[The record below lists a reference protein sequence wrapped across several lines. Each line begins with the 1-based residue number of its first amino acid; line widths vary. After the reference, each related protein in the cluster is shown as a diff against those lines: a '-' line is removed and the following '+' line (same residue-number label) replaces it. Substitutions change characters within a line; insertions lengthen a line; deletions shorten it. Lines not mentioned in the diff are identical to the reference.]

1 MSQVG
6 FGWTNNTKR
15 NSKSNGFGD
24 MPWLN
29 EEPLVSMKDAQTPY
43 TGYTPDSANAMT
55 SGGVSNKTSPKTS
68 HTDWADYGGI
78 VNNNNNNGS
87 GPMPD
92 SPNTWTGSIDDIPD
106 LNSPN
111 LNSPNTWTGSIDDVP
126 DLNSPNS
133 TVTPRITT
141 DHSSWVDYGG
151 IVPSTP
157 PIMVGAGGAGDM
169 DADDYLDSN
178 TPPITTD
185 HSSWVDYGGTAPPPS
200 DGTMSADE
208 YANLSKTSGGPPP
221 ATGDTGGSGDGVSEE
236 GVDPTA
242 ITDYSSALV
251 DKYTDMVYSGD
262 QRENYYDVR
271 RKEMLEGPMNQL
283 NRDMERR
290 IAEINHRFAN
300 TGNLGSPA
308 YDQAMMDLQES
319 VTLAKMNLERDFAFK
334 AAEMDQTMYRDNVS
348 DLDRGIGTTSDIFKR
363 DYDMMLD
370 NYDREIKN
378 YLSNIQYQTNDVVRR
393 NQYMRA
399 VEQDV
404 MNYMNQ
410 LPAGQS
416 EAFYENQYK
425 NAVIKAEKDQEYI
438 LTGVT
443 KALGV

>member
-1 MSQVG
+1 MNLNKWES
-6 FGWTNNTKR
+6 
-15 NSKSNGFGD
+15 
-24 MPWLN
+24 MPWL
-29 EEPLVSMKDAQTPY
+29 EKEKLPTMKDAQTPY
-43 TGYTPDSANAMT
+43 TGYTPDSASAMT

-87 GPMPD
+87 GPM
-92 SPNTWTGSIDDIPD
+92 
-106 LNSPN
+106 
-111 LNSPNTWTGSIDDVP
+111 PNTWTGSIDDVP

-151 IVPSTP
+151 IVPSPDT
-157 PIMVGAGGAGDM
+157 IMVGAGGAGDM

-185 HSSWVDYGGTAPPPS
+185 HSSWSDYGGNAPPPYS
-200 DGTMSADE
+200 PNTWTGSIDDIPDLNSPNLNSPTNGTMSADE

-221 ATGDTGGSGDGVSEE
+221 ATGGTGGSGDGVSEE

-271 RKEMLEGPMNQL
+271 RKEMLEGPMNAID
-283 NRDMERR
+283 RAMERR

-334 AAEMDQTMYRDNVS
+334 AAEMDQTMYRNNVS
-348 DLDRGIGTTSDIFKR
+348 DLDRGIGTTSGIFER
-363 DYDMMLD
+363 DYNMMLD
-370 NYDREIKN
+370 NYNRELDN
-378 YLSNIQYQTNDVVRR
+378 YWRSVQWQTDDVMRR
-393 NQYMRA
+393 NEYMRS

-404 MNYMNQ
+404 MNYMNS
-410 LPAGQS
+410 LPTGQS
-416 EAFYENQYK
+416 DEFYQNQYNEALK
-425 NAVIKAEKDQEYI
+425 NAEQTNQWIMR
-438 LTGVT
+438 G
-443 KALGV
+443 LGPSTNP

>member
-1 MSQVG
+1 MNLNKWES
-6 FGWTNNTKR
+6 
-15 NSKSNGFGD
+15 
-24 MPWLN
+24 MPWL
-29 EEPLVSMKDAQTPY
+29 EKEKLPTMQSAQTPY

-78 VNNNNNNGS
+78 VNNNNNS
-87 GPMPD
+87 
-92 SPNTWTGSIDDIPD
+92 NTWTGSIDDITD

-111 LNSPNTWTGSIDDVP
+111 NDNESNINT
-126 DLNSPNS
+126 
-133 TVTPRITT
+133 
-141 DHSSWVDYGG
+141 
-151 IVPSTP
+151 TP

-169 DADDYLDSN
+169 DPDDYLDSN
-178 TPPITTD
+178 PPPITTD
-185 HSSWVDYGGTAPPPS
+185 YSSWVDYGGIVPPPS

-262 QRENYYDVR
+262 QRENYYDAR
-271 RKEMLEGPMNQL
+271 RKEMLEGPMNAID
-283 NRDMERR
+283 RAMERR

-378 YLSNIQYQTNDVVRR
+378 YLNNIQYQTNDVIRR

-416 EAFYENQYK
+416 DAFYENQYR
-425 NAVIKAEKDQEYI
+425 NAVLKAEKDQEYI
-438 LTGVT
+438 LTGIS